1 MKEKLDNVKNQQ
13 NWEIDRLTKKKKER
27 GITVLKSRMKDEA
40 LLPNSQKQKIIKK
53 LPKNKAQTQL
63 TLFLNSNKHLN
74 Y

>member
-1 MKEKLDNVKNQQ
+1 MRQADQEKN
-13 NWEIDRLTKKKKER
+13 ER
-27 GITVLKSRMKDEA
+27 GITLPNSRMKDEA

-63 TLFLNSNKHLN
+63 TLLLNSNKHLN